1 MYDQKL
7 SQIALNEDFCVQIE
21 VKKYW
26 ILPTRK

>member
-21 VKKYW
+21 VKKV
-26 ILPTRK
+26 LDFADS